1 MAKVKKAGA
10 VRVARS
16 GKKAKAKNA
25 PVGASTGG
33 GKAGGR
39 RRVKGKAG
47 KRGKVKV
54 VTRRPVPTP
63 TFRVTALDPQK
74 KCGAGTSVQQLFR
87 INEEL
92 ADGVRAHLVFFD
104 RHGWYCEHG
113 RDCPAVA
120 PAKKFSQKVQ
130 KVQKVSVM
138 AHGNSGSN
146 GLTHNGRMRA

>member
-1 MAKVKKAGA
+1 VAKVKKAGA
-10 VRVARS
+10 VRVVRS
-16 GKKAKAKNA
+16 GKKAKSKHV
-25 PVGASTGG
+25 PVGASTGAR
-33 GKAGGR
+33 KASR
-39 RRVKGKAG
+39 RKPVNGKAG

-54 VTRRPVPTP
+54 VSKRPVPAP

-87 INEEL
+87 ISEEL

-120 PAKKFSQKVQ
+120 AAKRFSQKG
-130 KVQKVSVM
+130 QKVSVM
-138 AHGNSGSN
+138 ARGNSGSN